1 MKSFE
6 KSLIEIKK
14 IVEKLEEGNLTLD
27 QSIEKFEQGTNLIK
41 ECYSILEEIK
51 KKVEIIVVNSENE
64 INFEEFDDD
73 KV

>member
-14 IVEKLEEGNLTLD
+14 IVEKLEEGDLSLD
-27 QSIEKFEQGTNLIK
+27 QSIEKFEQGTKLIK
-41 ECYSILEEIK
+41 ECYSMLEEVK

-64 INFEEFDDD
+64 INFEEFDNDE
-73 KV
+73 V